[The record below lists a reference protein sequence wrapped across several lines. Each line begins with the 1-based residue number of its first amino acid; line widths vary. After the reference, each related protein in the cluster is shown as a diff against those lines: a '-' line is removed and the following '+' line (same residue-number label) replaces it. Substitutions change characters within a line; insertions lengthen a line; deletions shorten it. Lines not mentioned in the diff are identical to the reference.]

1 MLVAITLTEVQ
12 EKLKLIDEISLMEIL
27 EITSEDLAQRFMD
40 RIETKYDQ
48 LITEFEE
55 YENENGDLEWWET
68 DSYLEDLTNN
78 KEYNDE
84 E

>member
-1 MLVAITLTEVQ
+1 MALTLTELQ
-12 EKLKLIDEISLMEIL
+12 EKLMMFDEITVMEL
-27 EITSEDLAQRFMD
+27 LVITSEDITNRFMD
-40 RIETKYDQ
+40 RIEIKYDQ

-55 YENENGDLEWWET
+55 YEESPEELDTDFWET

-84 E
+84 

>member
-1 MLVAITLTEVQ
+1 MAITLTELQ
-12 EKLKLIDEISLMEIL
+12 EKLKLIDEISVMEIL
-27 EITSEDLAQRFMD
+27 EITSEDLANRFID
-40 RIETKYDQ
+40 RIESKYDQ
-48 LITEFEE
+48 LITEFEDME
-55 YENENGDLEWWET
+55 DQGYDEGNEWWET

>member
-1 MLVAITLTEVQ
+1 MAITLTELQ
-12 EKLKLIDEISLMEIL
+12 SKLMLIDEISLMEIL
-27 EITSEDLAQRFMD
+27 EITSEDLANRFID

>member
-1 MLVAITLTEVQ
+1 MALTLTELQ
-12 EKLKLIDEISLMEIL
+12 QKLMMFDEITVMELL
-27 EITSEDLAQRFMD
+27 EITSEDITNRFMD
-40 RIETKYDQ
+40 RIEIKYDQ

-55 YENENGDLEWWET
+55 YEESPEELDTDFWET

-84 E
+84 

>member
-1 MLVAITLTEVQ
+1 MAITLTELQ
-12 EKLKLIDEISLMEIL
+12 SKLMLIDEISLMEIL
-27 EITSEDLAQRFMD
+27 EITSEDLANRFID

-55 YENENGDLEWWET
+55 YENEDGDLEWWET
-68 DSYLEDLTNN
+68 DSYYEDLTNN

-84 E
+84 